1 MQVRKFVC
9 FSIFYLLQRSG
20 KCKHHSTNSEK
31 LKLAVN
37 KWNIPDTEEQ
47 KTWTEKAKGLQGLD
61 FSELTGKQY
70 LAIFGAG
77 W

>member
-1 MQVRKFVC
+1 MEHLGHRRTKD
-9 FSIFYLLQRSG
+9 IDREG
-20 KCKHHSTNSEK
+20 K
-31 LKLAVN
+31 
-37 KWNIPDTEEQ
+37 
-47 KTWTEKAKGLQGLD
+47 KAASLD

>member
-1 MQVRKFVC
+1 MEHLRHK
-9 FSIFYLLQRSG
+9 
-20 KCKHHSTNSEK
+20 
-31 LKLAVN
+31 
-37 KWNIPDTEEQ
+37 EQ